1 MAPSGDAERIQMQI
15 RAIHGSPCADRADV
29 GLRASACGRLRQ
41 LQRAHCLN
49 SDQNYAIVGFS
60 KGEATWRQRHHGNLN
75 KFIGCIIE
83 FRDAVNRGG
92 VSRQTALD
100 ALEYAL
106 EELLS
111 DVCES
116 EEHVKQYFEIM
127 HERATRAWRRQNAVA
142 G

>member
-1 MAPSGDAERIQMQI
+1 MKTETPREFEQI
-15 RAIHGSPCADRADV
+15 HW
-29 GLRASACGRLRQ
+29 LYHQ
-41 LQRAHCLN
+41 
-49 SDQNYAIVGFS
+49 
-60 KGEATWRQRHHGNLN
+60 
-75 KFIGCIIE
+75 
-83 FRDAVNRGG
+83 FRDAMNRGG

-116 EEHVKQYFEIM
+116 EEHVKQYFETM